1 MTGSGMNNCAPNKK
15 RSTRTPPQLR
25 GRLASVVSMHSNITS
40 FSRRVPAILVALL
53 LFGTAAISTFAAP
66 PIKMSFLADPL
77 VLQETLDLFTGFGC
91 PESAT
96 KWFRRA
102 VERYNAVYSGFDYTK
117 FPTCETGFYIFDSV
131 GDIISALPHPLCDT
145 VHHFD
150 MNCFDTTIAVT
161 WGQMRAKLL
170 PEQTYES
177 FFAPHLSTK
186 GDWSLKRVTTPR
198 QAFELCNQSWYREET
213 APAFAGPIA
222 DLRVSLTAALFAGH
236 VFHPSPS
243 EATLQ
248 PAVLEMLQKSWQSQ
262 GIKFPNR
269 FEVVLCHEVNLP
281 EGWFVTAHA
290 GLVFPQKKGFTYIE
304 KAGGT
309 GPFVRLDF
317 TQRSELLEWLSAM
330 FKEGDRL
337 GYTHHFV
344 TFNDDKIER
353 LNALTKAPHA
363 NKPTRSNS
371 P

>member
-1 MTGSGMNNCAPNKK
+1 M
-15 RSTRTPPQLR
+15 R
-25 GRLASVVSMHSNITS
+25 SNITS
-40 FSRRVPAILVALL
+40 LWGRPSAIVVALL

-66 PIKMSFLADPL
+66 PIKMSFLADSL

-102 VERYNAVYSGFDYTK
+102 VERYNAVYSGFDYKK
-117 FPTCETGFYIFDSV
+117 FPTCKTGFYSFDSV
-131 GDIISALPHPLCDT
+131 VDIISALPHPLCDT

-177 FFAPHLSTK
+177 FFAPHLSTN
-186 GDWSLKRVTTPR
+186 GDWSLKRVNTPK

-213 APAFAGPIA
+213 APAFVGPIA

-236 VFHPSPS
+236 VFHHAPS

-248 PAVLEMLQKSWQSQ
+248 SAVLETLQKSWQSQ
-262 GIKFPNR
+262 GIKFPQR
-269 FEVVLCHEVNLP
+269 FEVVLCHEVNLT

-290 GLVFPQKKGFTYIE
+290 GLLFSQQKGFTYIE

-317 TQRSELLEWLSAM
+317 NQRSELLEWLSVI
-330 FKEGDRL
+330 FKEGDKL
-337 GYTHHFV
+337 GYTHHFA

-353 LNALTKAPHA
+353 LNILAKAPRA
-363 NKPTRSNS
+363 NTSCRSNS